1 MNNVQHHPLLPL
13 SHLPAKQCLFSIF
26 FFQQRYNQCR
36 KIRITCPHCVNR
48 FYKID
53 FSFYKFASIVKN
65 LSAATHSR
73 NYIFAPMC
81 INFFLIV
88 PVFLVLPYGHRK
100 IVPIPSMDM
109 SYSKTLLYDIYLLPK
124 NQRSPFLLNLFNLY
138 TSSCNLALQLVWITS
153 KVFRYST
160 SSVRIVVVC
169 AHFVPKSHPI

>member
-13 SHLPAKQCLFSIF
+13 SHLPAKQCHFF
-26 FFQQRYNQCR
+26 HPFFQQRYNQCR

-81 INFFLIV
+81 INFFSIV

-109 SYSKTLLYDIYLLPK
+109 SYSKSSSVRYLSFTEK
-124 NQRSPFLLNLFNLY
+124 VKGHHFLLNSFEFIY
-138 TSSCNLALQLVWITS
+138 IFMQFGITTCMDH
-153 KVFRYST
+153 V
-160 SSVRIVVVC
+160 
-169 AHFVPKSHPI
+169 KSF